1 MEAGREGRSGVSVP
15 SRLKVNIITSV
26 GQVGS
31 PGQLADGRM
40 SSQWLAW
47 AGGGGLG
54 KDEFDD

>member
-1 MEAGREGRSGVSVP
+1 MSVIL
-15 SRLKVNIITSV
+15 LKVNIITSV

-47 AGGGGLG
+47 APGGGLG
-54 KDEFDD
+54 KDEEDD